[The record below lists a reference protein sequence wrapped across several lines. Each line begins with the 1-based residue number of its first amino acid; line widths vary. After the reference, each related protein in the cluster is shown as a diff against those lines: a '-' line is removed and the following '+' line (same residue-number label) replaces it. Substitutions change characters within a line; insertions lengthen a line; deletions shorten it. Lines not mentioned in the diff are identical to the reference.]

1 MNKETFDWNSRDHL
15 FDEVA
20 HYVVERQAVLASAIS
35 DKFCI
40 GTNRAKRIIKQLE
53 QAYIIGEEW
62 CSRHPR
68 EIYYCCFRKLDKK
81 LADLATIAR
90 LQPLEDKWQAKC
102 AADMVKEREEEG
114 EGYYFKIANHLPLAK
129 ELREQ
134 EEARARFEAMTEEER
149 QAEIER
155 LDKERK
161 EKDENWDKGPVHGM
175 ERVDWNAYVGALDRQ
190 KHDMIMRELPWGR
203 DYNWLGIFRI
213 LQFKIERM
221 IEYWEQ
227 FGQRRDGHYVV
238 SKMRTACRLIEIV
251 LAYGNESGGGRHFP
265 YRVNLHNSERFRIY
279 HDHNRSR
286 LYGYYDNGDMP
297 KVRYNKAYCIL
308 FKYLEFHMHN
318 WWDLL

>member
-1 MNKETFDWNSRDHL
+1 MNATFFDWNSRGPL

-35 DKFCI
+35 DKFYI

-62 CSRHPR
+62 SSRHPR

-90 LQPLEDKWQAKC
+90 LQPLENKWQAKC
-102 AADMVKEREEEG
+102 AADMVKERAEEG
-114 EGYYFKIANHLPLAK
+114 EDYYFKIANHLPLT
-129 ELREQ
+129 EEVRER

-155 LDKERK
+155 LDKEREEESK
-161 EKDENWDKGPVHGM
+161 NWGKGPVHGM
-175 ERVDWNAYVGALDRQ
+175 ERVDWNAYVGAHNRQ
-190 KHDMIMRELPWGR
+190 RHDIIMRELPWGS
-203 DYNWLGIFRI
+203 DYNWLDIFRI

-238 SKMRTACRLIEIV
+238 SKMRTACRLIKIV
-251 LAYGNESGGGRHFP
+251 LAYGNESGDSRHFP

-279 HDHNRSR
+279 HDHN
-286 LYGYYDNGDMP
+286 GYYDNGDMP

-308 FKYLEFHMHN
+308 FKFLEFHLHN
-318 WWDLL
+318 WWD

>member
-1 MNKETFDWNSRDHL
+1 MNNETFDWNSRDPL

-20 HYVVERQAVLASAIS
+20 HYVVERQTVSTSAIS

-53 QAYIIGEEW
+53 QAHIVGEEW
-62 CSRHPR
+62 SSRHPR
-68 EIYYCCFRKLDKK
+68 AIYDCCFRKLDKR

-102 AADMVKEREEEG
+102 AAYEAKVREEEG

-134 EEARARFEAMTEEER
+134 EQARARFEAMTEEER

-155 LDKERK
+155 LDKEW
-161 EKDENWDKGPVHGM
+161 EDEDENWDKGPVHGM
-175 ERVDWNAYVGALDRQ
+175 TREDWNAYAEAHNRQ
-190 KHDMIMRELPWGR
+190 KHDMIIRELPWGG
-203 DYNWLGIFRI
+203 DYDWSDIFFI
-213 LQFKIERM
+213 LKFKIERM

-227 FGQRRDGHYVV
+227 FGHCRNGHYVE
-238 SKMRTACRLIEIV
+238 STMRTACRLIEIV
-251 LAYGNESGGGRHFP
+251 LKDGNESGDCEHFP
-265 YRVNLHNSERFRIY
+265 YRVNLRNADRFKIF
-279 HDHNRSR
+279 HDHN
-286 LYGYYDNGDMP
+286 GYYDKGDMQ

-308 FKYLEFHMHN
+308 FKFLEFHLHN
-318 WWDLL
+318 WWD

>member
-1 MNKETFDWNSRDHL
+1 MNKTFDWNSRDPL

-35 DKFCI
+35 DKFYI

-62 CSRHPR
+62 STRHPR

-90 LQPLEDKWQAKC
+90 LQLLEDKWQAKC
-102 AADMVKEREEEG
+102 AAYEAKEREEEG
-114 EGYYFKIANHLPLAK
+114 KDYYFKLANHLPLIK
-129 ELREQ
+129 EVRER
-134 EEARARFEAMTEEER
+134 EETRARFEAMNDEER
-149 QAEIER
+149 QTEIER
-155 LDKERK
+155 LDKEREEESK
-161 EKDENWDKGPVHGM
+161 NWGKGPVHGM
-175 ERVDWNAYVGALDRQ
+175 ERVDWNAYVGAHNRQ
-190 KHDMIMRELPWGR
+190 RHDIIMRELPWGR
-203 DYNWLGIFRI
+203 DYNWLEIFRI

-238 SKMRTACRLIEIV
+238 SKMRTACRLIKIV
-251 LAYGNESGGGRHFP
+251 LAYGNASGDSRHFP

-279 HDHNRSR
+279 YDHN
-286 LYGYYDNGDMP
+286 GYYDNGDMP

>member
-1 MNKETFDWNSRDHL
+1 MENKTFDRSNCDPL

-20 HYVVERQAVLASAIS
+20 HYVVERQMVSASAIS
-35 DKFCI
+35 RKFCI
-40 GTNRAKRIIKQLE
+40 GFCRANRIIEQLE

-62 CSRHPR
+62 SSRHPR

-102 AADMVKEREEEG
+102 AAYEAKEREEEG
-114 EGYYFKIANHLPLAK
+114 EDYYFKLANHLPLAK

-175 ERVDWNAYVGALDRQ
+175 ERVDWNAYVGAHDRQ
-190 KHDMIMRELPWGR
+190 KHDMIMRELPWGG
-203 DYNWLGIFRI
+203 DYDWSDIFQI
-213 LQFKIERM
+213 LKFKIERM

-227 FGQRRDGHYVV
+227 FGHCRNGRYVV
-238 SKMRTACRLIEIV
+238 STMRTACRLIEIV
-251 LAYGNESGGGRHFP
+251 LKDGNESGNCEHFP
-265 YRVNLHNSERFRIY
+265 YRVNLRNADRFKIF
-279 HDHNRSR
+279 HDHKG
-286 LYGYYDNGDMP
+286 LICKGD
-297 KVRYNKAYCIL
+297 KQRVRYNKAYCIL
-308 FKYLEFHMHN
+308 FKFLEFHMHN
-318 WWDLL
+318 WWD